1 MTVDHLTRG
10 PDSRFGVATSRG
22 TGCGMSIERVA
33 LWSAVAV
40 GVTRA
45 ATGLWF
51 VTAPRRPST
60 TWVGRDD
67 AQTRTLVRG
76 IGGRDL
82 AIGAGALA
90 AAARGS
96 SVVPWI
102 AGSVAADLTDAAAGA
117 RSLSGEHRTK
127 TLAYAGGFAA
137 IGAGALAAAIAAR
150 A

>member
-1 MTVDHLTRG
+1 
-10 PDSRFGVATSRG
+10 
-22 TGCGMSIERVA
+22 MSIERVA

-51 VTAPRRPST
+51 AAAPRRPSS

-67 AQTRTLVRG
+67 PSTRTLVRG

-90 AAARGS
+90 AVARGS

-102 AGSVAADLTDAAAGA
+102 AASVAADLTDAAAGA
-117 RSLSGEHRTK
+117 ASLSGEHRTK

-137 IGAGALAAAIAAR
+137 LGVGALAVAVAAGS
-150 A
+150 